1 MLKGSSSSPS
11 AFGKQP
17 LQMSPADVL
26 NGRNSST
33 SSLHD
38 NSCGVSLSQSNKTP
52 TAPVRTART
61 SQTPVPYPRSS
72 LSVGL
77 MGTGGAQR
85 TQESPK
91 PLRHMMG
98 EATSSPKP
106 HVRGAENSSLSH
118 KTSSV
123 KFSPVAPSSPRLRGP
138 PLQRRSPSPVREQG
152 QGPQRMTVSTSS
164 SLDLSCRGTSG
175 SPGGPESP
183 QWHQTLAP
191 PSKAPFTLSP
201 PSLHGLEKESGS
213 RVPQLGPACAVAS
226 GSGSVSALSP
236 LPSPHSQR
244 KTPSLNVKGSLSRE
258 GNLVKPYT
266 RERKNSISEISD
278 NEDEL
283 LEYHRWQRE
292 ERLREQ
298 EMEKLV
304 GNQF

>member
-1 MLKGSSSSPS
+1 MLKGPSSG
-11 AFGKQP
+11 FGKQP
-17 LQMSPADVL
+17 PLMSPADVL

-33 SSLHD
+33 GSIHN
-38 NSCGVSLSQSNKTP
+38 NSCGVPPSQSNKTP
-52 TAPVRTART
+52 TAPVRTTRT

-77 MGTGGAQR
+77 MGPSGAPR

-91 PLRHMMG
+91 PLRHMRG

-106 HVRGAENSSLSH
+106 QVRGAENSSLSH

-123 KFSPVAPSSPRLRGP
+123 KFSPAAPSSPRLRGP

-152 QGPQRMTVSTSS
+152 QLPQRMTGSTSS

-175 SPGGPESP
+175 SPGAPASP
-183 QWHQTLAP
+183 QWHRTLAP
-191 PSKAPFTLSP
+191 PPKTWFTLSP
-201 PSLHGLEKESGS
+201 PSLHGLDKEPGS
-213 RVPQLGPACAVAS
+213 RSQLGPACL
-226 GSGSVSALSP
+226 GSVSALSP

-244 KTPSLNVKGSLSRE
+244 KTSSLSVTGSLSRE
-258 GNLVKPYT
+258 GILVRPYT

-283 LEYHRWQRE
+283 LEYHRRQRE

-298 EMEKLV
+298 ETEKLV
-304 GNQF
+304 GNQSES